1 MPGQKGGL
9 LYKLPED
16 EPMTENVDRGVI
28 RAAQSGN
35 HDSFVTIFEAFNQAI
50 YNYNLR
56 VLYGNLELA
65 FDLTQDTFVEA
76 YQLLPSTAEG
86 LTVRPWLHGI
96 ATNLCV
102 DELRHLGALS
112 WTPVDRL
119 IHRFKPAYI
128 GGDNP
133 RWKPSGEQHV
143 DEVQPILGQLPT
155 ISRIGL
161 ILCEYQD
168 LSHDEIGSILHL
180 NRRQVMDLLFRARE
194 QFRQVYPT
202 R

>member
-1 MPGQKGGL
+1 
-9 LYKLPED
+9 
-16 EPMTENVDRGVI
+16 MTETDNRDQF
-28 RAAQSGN
+28 A
-35 HDSFVTIFEAFNQAI
+35 TIFDAYIQTI

-56 VLYGNLELA
+56 VLGNLELA
-65 FDLTQDTFVEA
+65 DDLTQDTFIKAWQVIPKTS
-76 YQLLPSTAEG
+76 QDLM
-86 LTVRPWLHGI
+86 VRPWLHAI
-96 ATNLCV
+96 ATDLCV

-112 WTPVDRL
+112 WTPIDRL
-119 IHRFKPAYI
+119 IHRFKPVYI
-128 GGDNP
+128 GRDNP

-168 LSHDEIGSILHL
+168 LSYDEIGSILHL
-180 NRRQVMDLLFRARE
+180 NHQQVMDLLFRARE